1 MALDTTKIKLP
12 HSVVVEMSAKVKD
25 KSTIAALSTP
35 IPQIFADKDHM
46 VFTGAAEAEVVAE
59 GAKKGSYEQECDS
72 VEGKRVKL
80 VTTTR
85 VTDELKWADE
95 DNRLEIVIAIIAD
108 QSAALARAI
117 DYVIYHAVNPKSGSA
132 LSGYT
137 ALTSGAHAV
146 TSGDDLTADIDSM
159 AEKLIDYEVN
169 GFAMSRKLAFDL
181 RKIRVPSTGMRLY
194 PEIPMSLEVGSFDGI
209 PACTSGT
216 VNGARASSPTK
227 VLGIMGNFDMIK
239 WGMVRDVY
247 SEIIEYGDP
256 DQTGVDLKANNQI
269 AYRTESMF
277 SYAVLDA
284 EAFSVL
290 KAV

>member
-59 GAKKGSYEQECDS
+59 GAKKGSYEQEYDS

-95 DNRLEIVIAIIAD
+95 DNRLEIVTAIIATRPPPRPRHRLRD
-108 QSAALARAI
+108 LPRRQPQER
-117 DYVIYHAVNPKSGSA
+117 SA
-132 LSGYT
+132 LGGYT

>member
-12 HSVVVEMSAKVKD
+12 HSVVVDMSAKVKD

-35 IPQIFADKDHM
+35 IPQIFANTDHM
-46 VFTGAAEAEVVAE
+46 VFTGAAEADVVAE
-59 GAKKGSYEQECDS
+59 GAKKSSYEQTLDS

-95 DNRLEIVIAIIAD
+95 DNRLEIVNAIMAD
-108 QSAALARAI
+108 QTAALARAI
-117 DYVIYHAVNPKSGSA
+117 DYVVYHAVNPKTGST
-132 LSGYT
+132 LDGYT
-137 ALTSGAHAV
+137 ALTAGA
-146 TSGDDLTADIDSM
+146 DLTADIDAM
-159 AEKLIDYEVN
+159 AEKLLEYEVN

-181 RKIRVPSTGMRLY
+181 RKLRVPSTGMRLY
-194 PEIPMSLEVGSFDGI
+194 PEIPMSLELGSFDGI

-216 VNGARASSPTK
+216 VNGKKATSPTK

-239 WGMVRDVY
+239 WGMVRDIY

-277 SYAVLDA
+277 SYAVLDTK
-284 EAFSVL
+284 AFTVL
-290 KAV
+290 KNA